1 MGSTTIAVDT
11 LDRLAVQLAGIQ
23 EAAKQLREIG
33 PIQDAVA
40 DFTKQRD
47 TLLAEIESAKVRHTD
62 LLAEHLQA
70 LDQAKRDAAAV
81 KRDAQKLLQ
90 DAKESAA
97 RIIADAAQQAAL
109 DLQADKINREQI
121 LQDLQKTI
129 DGEKKQLSELS
140 AKTAQAQT
148 DAKNAEERVHA
159 AREALAAIQEKAR
172 LLMG

>member
-47 TLLAEIESAKVRHTD
+47 ALLAEIEAAKIRHTD
-62 LLAEHLQA
+62 ILAGHLQE
-70 LDQAKRDAAAV
+70 LGQAKQDAASV

-90 DAKESAA
+90 AAKESAA
-97 RIIADAAQQAAL
+97 KIVADAAQQAAL
-109 DLQADKINREQI
+109 DLQAEKVNREQI
-121 LQDLQKTI
+121 LKDVQQSI
-129 DGEKKQLSELS
+129 DAEKKQLSELL

-148 DAKNAEERVHA
+148 DARDAEERARVATA
-159 AREALAAIQEKAR
+159 ALEKIQKQARALI
-172 LLMG
+172 G